1 MTRRVKNNL
10 LPDQGEEE
18 SELIPFQ
25 WEIAYGDKSAARPG
39 MVMIRWSRAG
49 KIMAEEYMPPEEF
62 LSLAHGFENVARSI
76 SAELDSKPVA

>member
-1 MTRRVKNNL
+1 LSRQRKNNL
-10 LPDQGEEE
+10 LPALAEPE

-25 WEIAYGDKSAARPG
+25 WEIAYGDGSASRPG

-76 SAELDSKPVA
+76 SAELGKA